1 MILYLD
7 TSALVKLYC
16 QETES
21 EQVKELVKKAEIVGT
36 CRISYV
42 EAKAAFSRKYWSKEL
57 TKNDFQKLIS
67 GLEKDWP
74 NYLAVEISTTVV
86 EKAGDL
92 VSTHNLRAYDAL
104 HIAAAQLLK
113 EKSGLE
119 VLFLTFDRDQ
129 KTAAIRE
136 GLKVPLR

>member
-16 QETES
+16 READS
-21 EQVKELVKKAEIVGT
+21 EQVKELVEKAEVVGT

-57 TKNDFQKLIS
+57 TENDFRKLIS

-74 NYLAVEISTTVV
+74 NYLVVEVSTTVA

-92 VSTHNLRAYDAL
+92 VSAYNLRAYDAL

-119 VLFLTFDRDQ
+119 AFFLTFDRDQ
-129 KTAAIRE
+129 KIAAIRE
-136 GLKVPLR
+136 GLKTP